1 MEEFTREHHQPV
13 DYDSSDEWDFKDE
26 ISGIQIKSLFKA
38 RKRSRNR
45 VDSNTRSCHASSSP
59 SSSPVLKTIKTPTDE
74 QSRKKTL
81 LNAREQIASV
91 MSPTEVGK
99 VRGECLVS
107 NSVHRRNHW
116 TEYVEDTRRQYEYG
130 AQAQLGDVQ
139 YNMNLSDNSQSQ
151 SRASANPRSRYLSS
165 MDDGKY
171 TFVNIYN

>member
-1 MEEFTREHHQPV
+1 
-13 DYDSSDEWDFKDE
+13 
-26 ISGIQIKSLFKA
+26 
-38 RKRSRNR
+38 
-45 VDSNTRSCHASSSP
+45 
-59 SSSPVLKTIKTPTDE
+59 
-74 QSRKKTL
+74 
-81 LNAREQIASV
+81 

-99 VRGECLVS
+99 IRGECLVS

-171 TFVNIYN
+171 TFVNIYNYVSFIIIAPYAQKTILDRASGHILER